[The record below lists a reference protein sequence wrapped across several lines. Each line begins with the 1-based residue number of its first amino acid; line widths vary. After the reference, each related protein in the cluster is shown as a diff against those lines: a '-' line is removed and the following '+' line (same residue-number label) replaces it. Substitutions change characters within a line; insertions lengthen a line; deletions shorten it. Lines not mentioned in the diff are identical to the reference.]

1 MAFQTSSENRVLN
14 FCCPH
19 ILLRTKEKISVEG
32 IVIYGG
38 LRERHSNPE
47 KSLGFILE
55 SSQAIKKLVP
65 KARGI
70 NGTKWKGQK

>member
-19 ILLRTKEKISVEG
+19 LFLRTKEKNSVEG

-38 LRERHSNPE
+38 VRERHSNPE
-47 KSLGFILE
+47 KSPGFILE
-55 SSQAIKKLVP
+55 SSQAIRKLVP
-65 KARGI
+65 KAREI